1 MLAPPGSL
9 AALSDVSVPSATS
22 YDDVPYAGQ
31 AFAQTHPDRLA
42 TLGRL
47 FGLATPPIEACRVLE
62 LGCADGGNLVPMAH
76 ALPGS
81 EFVGVDLSARQ
92 AAQGRQRV
100 QALGLRNVRIE
111 HASILD
117 VDERWGRFDYLIC
130 HGVFS
135 WVERDVQDRILQIA
149 AQQLSPQGVAYVSY
163 NTYPGWHMRE
173 SVRHMMRYHAM
184 PFQEPQERI
193 AQARALLD
201 FLVGAVPQE
210 GSAYGQML
218 GGELD
223 LLRRCAD
230 WYLYHEHLEPT
241 NAPLYFH
248 QFAERAAGVG
258 LQYLAE
264 ADFAAMLTARFPPP
278 VAQTLE
284 RISADIVHLEQYMD
298 FVRNRHFRQTLL
310 CRAGHGLR
318 RALSP
323 ASLQGLLLASPARRD
338 GAGDAGPAGAAG
350 SEDLR
355 PGVAATFRRPGYG
368 QATTAHPASKA
379 ALALLGEHWPR
390 GLPLPDLLRAARQR
404 AAPFLLAAQQA
415 EDERVVVQDLFQCVL
430 SGLVDLRSWQ
440 PPCVPCAGERPRA
453 SAWAVAQNA
462 EQAAVTGLQHEVVS
476 LAPFSRALL
485 PLLDGT
491 RTRADLA
498 ALLADQVAAGRVPL
512 PQQAAVLAD
521 PAALAGAV
529 AHWVDESLASLA
541 RHALLVA

>member
-1 MLAPPGSL
+1 MLATPAAPPGIHL
-9 AALSDVSVPSATS
+9 HPAVPSSTP
-22 YDDVPYAGQ
+22 YDDVPYASQ

-42 TLGRL
+42 TLARV
-47 FGLATPPIEACRVLE
+47 FGLAAPAVESCRVLE
-62 LGCADGGNLVPMAH
+62 LGCAAGGNLIPMAH
-76 ALPGS
+76 ALPGG

-92 AAQGRQRV
+92 VAQGRQRV

-117 VDERWGRFDYLIC
+117 IDAGWGRFDYIVC

-135 WVERDVQDRILQIA
+135 WVERDVQDKILHVA
-149 AQQLSPQGVAYVSY
+149 AQQLHPEGVAYVSY

-184 PFQEPQERI
+184 PFEEPQERI

-201 FLVGAVPQE
+201 FLAGAVPQE
-210 GSAYGQML
+210 GNAYGQML
-218 GGELD
+218 AGELD

-230 WYLYHEHLEPT
+230 WYLFHEHLEPT
-241 NAPLYFH
+241 NTPLYFH
-248 QFAERAAGVG
+248 QFAERAAGCG

-310 CRAGHGLR
+310 CRAGRQPR

-323 ASLQGLLLASPARRD
+323 AVMAGLHVASAARPDAPHD
-338 GAGDAGPAGAAG
+338 GPGGP
-350 SEDLR
+350 DLR
-355 PGVAATFRRPGYG
+355 PGVPATFRVTGRA
-368 QATTAHPASKA
+368 QAATAHPLSKA
-379 ALALLGEHWPR
+379 AFGLLAQHWPL
-390 GLPLPDLLRAARQR
+390 GLPLHDLLAQARQR
-404 AAPFLLAAQQA
+404 AAPHLQAGSEA
-415 EDERVVVQDLFQCVL
+415 EDERTVMQDLFQCFL
-430 SGLVDLRSWQ
+430 SGLVELRSWQ
-440 PPCVPCAGERPRA
+440 PPCVARAGERPRA
-453 SAWAVAQNA
+453 TAYAVAQNA
-462 EQAAVTGLQHEVVS
+462 DEAVVTGLRHEVVT

-491 RTRADLA
+491 RTRADLQG
-498 ALLADQVAAGRVPL
+498 ALLEQVAAGRLPL
-512 PQQAAVLAD
+512 PQQAVVPAD
-521 PAALAGAV
+521 PAALAAAV
-529 AHWVDESLASLA
+529 AHWVEESLASLA